1 MTDKHKTG
9 AWRQKRKPACGGIC
23 MRVRNDRI
31 DILRVI
37 SAFFIVVIHVVST
50 SVTYNDMAVAQSTVQ
65 RLNVVHNLSS
75 WAVPVFFMITGFCV
89 LGDDRECTWQ
99 WTSRHIGKFI
109 GILFTVGWFYAL
121 LEYVYMERRLT
132 LGAAGLSLVDV
143 LNGNTWT
150 HMWYIYFIIGIYLVL
165 PVVKS
170 HVVQDQKNVYYLLGI
185 LFLSTI
191 LIPVINSHMGLSVD
205 IHMPLSGYLFY
216 VVAGAAIARC
226 SFADMKYINMALG
239 AANVVVIAY
248 FWKYGKDEIYP
259 YTSLPVCIM
268 ALSIFILTI
277 KNHTELHTGRK
288 WDGISGCTLGIYLI
302 HPFFLNLMI
311 KLLHI
316 YPLHGIGWITIPAAC
331 IVLYFVS
338 YVTVYVLR
346 KIPIVNRL
354 F

>member
-1 MTDKHKTG
+1 
-9 AWRQKRKPACGGIC
+9 
-23 MRVRNDRI
+23 MRVRNERI
-31 DILRVI
+31 DILRVV
-37 SAFFIVVIHVVST
+37 SAFFIVVIHVVSA
-50 SVTYNDMAVAQSTVQ
+50 SVTYNDTAVAQSTVQ

-99 WTSRHIGKFI
+99 WAFRHIGKFI

-121 LEYVYMERRLT
+121 LEYVYMERKLT

-191 LIPVINSHMGLSVD
+191 LIPIINNRMGMSVD

-216 VVAGAAIARC
+216 VIAGSAIARC
-226 SFADMKYINMALG
+226 SFADMKYVNMALG
-239 AANVVVIAY
+239 AANVVMIAY
-248 FWKYGKDEIYP
+248 FWNYGKDEIYS

-268 ALSIFILTI
+268 ALGIFILVT
-277 KNHTELHTGRK
+277 KNHAELHTGRK
-288 WDGISGCTLGIYLI
+288 WEGISGCTLGIYLI

-316 YPLHGIGWITIPAAC
+316 YPLHGTGWITIPAAC

-338 YVTVYVLR
+338 CVTVYVLR